1 MIEFGGRRRGLLPA
15 GKIMLP
21 TISLFLLSTKM
32 VRYSISIQPPLSP
45 HGFNSRTLSPGRIFN
60 VRDFDNGKIKKA
72 EDACCRQQDQ
82 MLFSGVTPAPM
93 CKF

>member
-1 MIEFGGRRRGLLPA
+1 
-15 GKIMLP
+15 
-21 TISLFLLSTKM
+21 M

-45 HGFNSRTLSPGRIFN
+45 TVLAVAHCHRAVFLMFEILIMA
-60 VRDFDNGKIKKA
+60 KLKKA
-72 EDACCRQQDQ
+72 EEACCRQQDQ